1 MSYAIPT
8 NELTL
13 TDIKQFKMDAV
24 EAGVLRG
31 MDKLGIA
38 RGEEVVREA
47 QPGIDFVLAYG
58 ATIENYITGVL
69 AAGWNF
75 VGALGAAAVLPVGMV
90 AVFYKIADWTANPD
104 VTAVR
109 FRVGGTGAST
119 KGSFMIQVPIMTK
132 LEPEVY
138 LSEPIV
144 YDPQDTLFIQCYAV
158 AGGAAENLGFGCF
171 IIEKVGANIS

>member
-13 TDIKQFKMDAV
+13 TDIKAYKAAAV
-24 EAGVLRG
+24 EAGVKRG
-31 MDKLGIA
+31 ILKLGIS

-47 QPGIDFVLAYG
+47 QTGIDFPGAYVPG
-58 ATIENYITGVL
+58 VENYITGVL

-75 VGALGAAAVLPVGMV
+75 VGSLGAAAVLPVGMV
-90 AVFYKIADWTANPD
+90 AVFYKIADWSGIPNI
-104 VTAVR
+104 TAVR

-119 KGSFMIQVPIMTK
+119 KGTFNIQVPINTK
-132 LEPEVY
+132 VESEVY

-144 YDPQDTLFIQCYAV
+144 YDPQDVLFIQCYAIA
-158 AGGAAENLGFGCF
+158 AGPAENLGFGCF
-171 IIEKVGANIS
+171 IIEKVGANVS